1 MLIDK
6 KEDLT
11 YEKLI
16 TINPKYIFF
25 PYWSYVIPKSIYEKF
40 ECVIFHMTDV
50 PFGRGGSP
58 LQNLVARGIYET
70 KISALRCE
78 EFLDAGPVYLKKNFF
93 LYGAAEEIYL
103 RASKVIGEMI
113 DDIIVKQLQPE
124 EQVGEVVYFS
134 RKKPEEGNIA
144 NLKELEQVFDYI
156 RMLDAEGYPN
166 AYIENNSFRFE
177 FKRAS
182 LKKDK
187 IIADVIITKKKES
200 YE

>member
-1 MLIDK
+1 MNIVIACNRNWYDNIMMTLKKNFSVNSIVLIDK

-93 LYGAAEEIYL
+93 YTGP
-103 RASKVIGEMI
+103 
-113 DDIIVKQLQPE
+113 Q
-124 EQVGEVVYFS
+124 
-134 RKKPEEGNIA
+134 KKFICVL
-144 NLKELEQVFDYI
+144 LK
-156 RMLDAEGYPN
+156 
-166 AYIENNSFRFE
+166 
-177 FKRAS
+177 
-182 LKKDK
+182 
-187 IIADVIITKKKES
+187 
-200 YE
+200 